1 MKNILIVV
9 LPSKTDN
16 HPIYKELQ
24 TEADKYGKEAKQ
36 ILYTTFLLT
45 GPKSFEHATSLVDIA
60 DRYNSPYALFEI
72 EGALKMSPG
81 ADKKRFPVR

>member
-1 MKNILIVV
+1 MKDILIVV

-36 ILYTTFLLT
+36 ILYTSFLLT
-45 GPKSFEHATSLVDIA
+45 GPKSFEHATSLIDIA
-60 DRYNSPYALFEI
+60 DRHSSPYALFEI
-72 EGALKMSPG
+72 ERVLKVSPG